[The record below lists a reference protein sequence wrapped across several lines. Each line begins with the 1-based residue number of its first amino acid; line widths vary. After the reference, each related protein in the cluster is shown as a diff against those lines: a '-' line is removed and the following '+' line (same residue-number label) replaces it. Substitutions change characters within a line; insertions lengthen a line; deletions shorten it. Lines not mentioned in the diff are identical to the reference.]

1 MKSLLII
8 ACICVFISMYD
19 NINKEIFLSIELP
32 IIMLIS
38 IEGMFLLISSNDLLI
53 MYLSLE
59 LQSLALYILC
69 SINRYSNLSIE
80 AGLKYFILGSF
91 SSAILLYG
99 ISLIYGFL
107 GTTNYYEI
115 NIILYSELLFLNINS
130 IYFSLGCILV
140 GILFKL
146 AIFPFHF

>member
-1 MKSLLII
+1 
-8 ACICVFISMYD
+8 MYD
-19 NINKEIFLSIELP
+19 NIIKENFLCVELP

-38 IEGMFLLISSNDLLI
+38 IEGMYLLICSNDLII
-53 MYLSLE
+53 MYLALE
-59 LQSLALYILC
+59 LQSIALYIMC

-99 ISLIYGFL
+99 ISLIYGII
-107 GTTNYYEI
+107 GVTNYFDI
-115 NIILYSELLFLNINS
+115 SLVLYSENINTNYNS
-130 IYFSLGCILV
+130 IYYGLCCILV

-146 AIFPFHF
+146 ALFPFHF

>member
-1 MKSLLII
+1 
-8 ACICVFISMYD
+8 
-19 NINKEIFLSIELP
+19 
-32 IIMLIS
+32 MLIS